1 MKNINENLNRLIIRA
16 QGQRSQNEYAL
27 QCGINST
34 TITHYLKG
42 TRNPTVKILK
52 LLALKAHNGVTY
64 EDFLLACGY
73 IDDKDTIES
82 IGGFDLLSQE
92 KGLIPLVGDVIA
104 GVPIE
109 ASENIEGY
117 VYVGYKNPEDY
128 FALKVHGDSMINA
141 GITEKS
147 ILIVHKQNCADN
159 GDIVVAAVD
168 GKSTVKRYKESGG
181 FIFLMP
187 ENPAYEPIP
196 ITEDKDL
203 FIFGKVVQIRT
214 DL

>member
-1 MKNINENLNRLIIRA
+1 MNKLKELRKTHKINQDELAKYLNISRQAYSHYEIGARQPSPETLKKLADYFNVSVDYLLERTESDEDRLIK
-16 QGQRSQNEYAL
+16 N
-27 QCGINST
+27 
-34 TITHYLKG
+34 
-42 TRNPTVKILK
+42 
-52 LLALKAHNGVTY
+52 
-64 EDFLLACGY
+64 
-73 IDDKDTIES
+73 

-92 KGLIPLVGDVIA
+92 KGLIPLVGDVVA

-147 ILIVHKQNCADN
+147 ILIVHKQNYAEC
-159 GDIVVAAVD
+159 GDIIVAAVD
-168 GKSTVKRYKESGG
+168 GKSTVKRYKVVNG
-181 FIFLMP
+181 FKFLMP

-196 ITEDKDL
+196 ITEDKEL